1 MIGYYYQIDRSERKE
16 SSMNWFTKMMYGRYG
31 TDQLGFVTQF
41 LALILNIVYTF
52 TRWNVLYMISTV
64 LMVLC
69 IWRIFSRNISRR
81 YAENQKYLQMTA
93 PMRTSV
99 TRWLAQTRDLK
110 THRHYRCPECRQ
122 KIRVPK
128 GKGKIQI
135 TCPKCRHE
143 FVKKT

>member
-1 MIGYYYQIDRSERKE
+1 
-16 SSMNWFTKMMYGRYG
+16 MNWLAKMMYGRYG
-31 TDQLGFVTQF
+31 TDQLGFVT
-41 LALILNIVYTF
+41 LMLVLILNILFAWTGWDILY
-52 TRWNVLYMISTV
+52 VLAIVLTV
-64 LMVLC
+64 MC

-81 YAENQKYLQMTA
+81 YAENQKFLQMTA
-93 PMRTSV
+93 PVRNGM
-99 TRWLAQTRDLK
+99 TRWIAQMRDLK

-128 GKGKIQI
+128 GRGKIQI

>member
-1 MIGYYYQIDRSERKE
+1 
-16 SSMNWFTKMMYGRYG
+16 MNWIAKMMYGRYG
-31 TDQLGFVTQF
+31 TDQLGFVTLF
-41 LALILNIVYTF
+41 LVLILNIIFTF
-52 TRWNVLYMISTV
+52 TGWDILYVLGIMLTV
-64 LMVLC
+64 VC

-81 YAENQKYLQMTA
+81 YAENQKFLQMTA
-93 PMRTSV
+93 PVRNAAI
-99 TRWLAQTRDLK
+99 RWIAQMRDLK

-135 TCPKCRHE
+135 TCPKCHHE